1 MLSLFLPKYQTM
13 RIITLLFLI
22 LPSISVFSQNIG
34 QTGKD
39 TLLNYTDI
47 NGLKQGRWVKKYFNG
62 QTKYEGYFVNDKP
75 RGIFKRYN
83 EQGQLSSVMNYYD
96 NKNQATV
103 TFFYP
108 GGKIAIKGKYI
119 DKNKDSIWDYYTQ
132 DSVLITKEA
141 YKNGVEHGKWQWYY
155 LNGNLKEEK
164 TFADGK
170 PEGIWLSYYPDGT
183 KKMETFFIAGLREGT
198 IKTWY
203 EDGKLLLYGQYRKDM
218 CTGTWKMYDENGI
231 LKQQIEYDQNGLPKN
246 LDKLQLEETKMLND
260 LEMNSKNLP
269 DPDNF
274 INNPEMYL
282 KEMQRSVQQK
292 K

>member
-13 RIITLLFLI
+13 RIITLLILI
-22 LPSISVFSQNIG
+22 LLCISVFSQNIG

-47 NGLKQGRWVKKYFNG
+47 NGLKQGRWVKKYYNG

-132 DSVLITKEA
+132 DSVLIIKEA

-164 TFADGK
+164 NFADGK
-170 PEGIWLSYYPDGT
+170 PEGIWLRYYPDGT

-203 EDGKLLLYGQYRKDM
+203 EDGKLLLFGQYRKDL

-231 LKQQIEYDQNGLPKN
+231 LKQQIDYDQNGLPKN